1 MKSLRYFNLSKDVNF
16 KQEEISYDFKLN
28 NEMTFKTAVVFY
40 PVLSSKIPTIKHLRI
55 HFWW

>member
-55 HFWW
+55 HF